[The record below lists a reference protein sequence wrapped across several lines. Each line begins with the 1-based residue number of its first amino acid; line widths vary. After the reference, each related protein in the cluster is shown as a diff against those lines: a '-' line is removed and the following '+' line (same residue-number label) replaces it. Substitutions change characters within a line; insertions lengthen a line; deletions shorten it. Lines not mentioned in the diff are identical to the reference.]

1 MGANTPPLS
10 SDHSIPSLAAEYK
23 GSDVKIANKPVR
35 VAAEPPLRGPER
47 LWRGRTGSE
56 MKKQ

>member
-47 LWRGRTGSE
+47 LWRGRTRPE
-56 MKKQ
+56 QK